1 LTLNARAVI
10 ICRVDDLTQRQ
21 QEILAF
27 IRRHQAVKGY
37 WPSIREVQARF
48 NFKST
53 NAVVGHLRAL
63 EAKGAVTRVPGQ
75 ARSFRVVTD
84 GRGGGAEMDTVAEVP
99 VFGSIAAGYPDLVE
113 SGGEVERMQVDM
125 GTLKRSGGSRSYALR
140 VRGESMID
148 AGINDGDTVIVD
160 PRPPRDG
167 DIVVALIDGASTLKR
182 FIRPHREPAFLRSEN
197 RAFPA
202 MHPVTELLIQG
213 VATAL
218 VRRL

>member
-1 LTLNARAVI
+1 M
-10 ICRVDDLTQRQ
+10 DDLTKRQR
-21 QEILAF
+21 EILNF

-48 NFKST
+48 EFKST

-63 EAKGAVTRVPGQ
+63 ESKGAVTRVPGQ
-75 ARSFRVVTD
+75 ARAFRLVTD
-84 GRGGGAEMDTVAEVP
+84 GRTQAETDSVGDVP
-99 VFGSIAAGYPDLVE
+99 IYGSIAAGYPDLVE
-113 SGGEVERMQVDM
+113 SGGAVERLQVDM
-125 GTLKRSGGSRSYALR
+125 STLRRSGSRQAFALR

-167 DIVVALIDGASTLKR
+167 EIVVALIDGTSTLKR
-182 FIRPHREPAFLRSEN
+182 FIRPHREPPFLRSEN
-197 RAFPA
+197 KAFPE
-202 MHPVTELLIQG
+202 MHPVTELVIQG

-218 VRRL
+218 VRKL

>member
-1 LTLNARAVI
+1 MDELTKR
-10 ICRVDDLTQRQ
+10 QR
-21 QEILAF
+21 EILDF

-48 NFKST
+48 RFKST

-63 EAKGAVTRVPGQ
+63 ENKGAVTRVPGQ
-75 ARSFRVVTD
+75 ARAFRLVSD
-84 GRGGGAEMDTVAEVP
+84 GRPAAEVDGVAEIP
-99 VFGSIAAGYPDLVE
+99 IYGSIAAGYPDLVE
-113 SGGEVERMQVDM
+113 SGGAVERLQVDM
-125 GTLKRSGGSRSYALR
+125 GTLRRGGGRQSFALR
-140 VRGESMID
+140 VLGESMID

-167 DIVVALIDGASTLKR
+167 EIVVALIDGQSTLKR
-182 FIRPHREPAFLRSEN
+182 FIRPHREPPFLKSEN
-197 RAFPA
+197 RAFPE
-202 MHPVTELLIQG
+202 MHPVSELVVQG